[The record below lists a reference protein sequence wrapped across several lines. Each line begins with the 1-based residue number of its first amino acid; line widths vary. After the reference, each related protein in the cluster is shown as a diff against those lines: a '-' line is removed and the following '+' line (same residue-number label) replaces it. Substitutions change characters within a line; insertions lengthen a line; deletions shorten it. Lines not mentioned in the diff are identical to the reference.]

1 MEPLSPRQAQVLD
14 FITAWIDQH
23 GVPPTF
29 REIGEH
35 LDIRST
41 NGVSDHVRSL
51 ERKGYIERLGDPG
64 AARCIRLTAAARGSL
79 EESRV
84 VGIPVLGR
92 IAAGIPIAAVEDH
105 DRTLMVDRGL
115 LPASSEMFALIVRG
129 DSMIDDG
136 ILDGDY
142 VFVRKAATCR
152 DGEIA
157 AVLVD
162 GEATVKRVF
171 REKGGLRLQP
181 ANASM
186 APILV
191 PKSEWRETQILGVV
205 VGMYRKM

>member
-1 MEPLSPRQAQVLD
+1 M
-14 FITAWIDQH
+14 
-23 GVPPTF
+23 
-29 REIGEH
+29 
-35 LDIRST
+35 
-41 NGVSDHVRSL
+41 RSL
-51 ERKGYIERLGDPG
+51 ERKGYIQRLGDPG
-64 AARCIRLTAAARGSL
+64 AARCIRITPQARGSL

-115 LPASSEMFALIVRG
+115 LPSSHELFALVVRG
-129 DSMIDDG
+129 DSMIEDG

-142 VFVRKAATCR
+142 VFVRKAADCR

-162 GEATVKRVF
+162 GEATVKRVY

-181 ANASM
+181 ANATM
-186 APILV
+186 APIWV
-191 PKSEWRETQILGVV
+191 GPGAGEVRVIGVV
-205 VGMYRKM
+205 VGVYRRVN